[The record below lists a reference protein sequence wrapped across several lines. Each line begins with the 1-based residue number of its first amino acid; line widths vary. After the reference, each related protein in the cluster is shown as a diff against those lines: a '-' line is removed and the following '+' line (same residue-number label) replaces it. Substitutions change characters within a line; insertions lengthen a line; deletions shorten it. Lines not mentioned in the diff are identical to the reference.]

1 MRIKKERRKYSLFLL
16 PLMCVTL
23 FAGAMATG
31 VTYSSYVTSFS
42 GGDSAAVAKFDV
54 DITIDKEN
62 ITSVQNEEKA
72 QIPLTIANNSEVTVE
87 YDVVVTLPKALPEN
101 DVTGNSVVCSV
112 NGQQGSVSDGGLTHT
127 ISAAGTIAAETSATA
142 TLVIGSQ
149 TVGASGISDLN
160 SLTYEGVTIQVYV
173 TQVD

>member
-23 FAGAMATG
+23 FMGAMATG
-31 VTYSSYVTSFS
+31 VTYSSYTSVAS
-42 GGDSAAVAKFDV
+42 GSDSATVAKFDV
-54 DITIDKEN
+54 DIDIGEATTVTN
-62 ITSVQNEEKA
+62 GEKA
-72 QIPLTIANNSEVTVE
+72 QIPLTIDNNSEVTVS
-87 YDVVVTLPKALPEN
+87 YDVVVKVPKALPTN
-101 DVTGNSVVCSV
+101 TKTGKSVVCSV